1 MPRFIAPVALAVAAS
16 LALAGCSSNPGND
29 SPSASEAQEP
39 TAAPATGVTIEGSGY
54 AFVAPEGWEVPA
66 DFSLPGADVIVADL
80 TDSDGFADNVNVFL
94 SPAGELTPERVESM
108 GVVELEGAGATEVT
122 VRERIAVSGS
132 ESPHISAGLSSNDAD
147 YLIEQY
153 YVTQDGQTYV
163 VTFSFSPTVSQPDRD
178 ELSESVLATWDWA

>member
-108 GVVELEGAGATEVT
+108 GVVELEIGRAHV
-122 VRERIAVSGS
+122 
-132 ESPHISAGLSSNDAD
+132 
-147 YLIEQY
+147 
-153 YVTQDGQTYV
+153 
-163 VTFSFSPTVSQPDRD
+163 
-178 ELSESVLATWDWA
+178 